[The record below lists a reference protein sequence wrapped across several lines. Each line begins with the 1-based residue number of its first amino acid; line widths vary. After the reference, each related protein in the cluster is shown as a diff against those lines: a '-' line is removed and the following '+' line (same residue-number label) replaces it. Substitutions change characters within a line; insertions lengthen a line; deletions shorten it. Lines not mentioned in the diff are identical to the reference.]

1 MDMPYQEIFYKA
13 WISEYESTHTDE
25 ERKESLWEGIG
36 FSGMYSYSF
45 SGPQIPPGFF
55 DQPDDVLSSAAGG
68 GGVDPLQSQ
77 GAEGEGLNLKEKS
90 DLMA

>member
-36 FSGMYSYSF
+36 FSDMYSYSF
-45 SGPQIPPGFF
+45 SSPKIPPGFF